1 MQLLPWPKEDLEGA
15 DAAEQMEAVSDGT
28 NAMAAEEESSVKD
41 NNK

>member
-1 MQLLPWPKEDLEGA
+1 MQLLPWPKADLEGA